1 MKRIEIEN
9 LTVEDLQ
16 KMINDAV
23 EMAIKKYKEEDKAPS
38 PYEDITLDKASAE
51 LNCSQRT
58 LRIRMKELKIKG
70 FRLGRRIA
78 IQRKDLAKI
87 KAGSRLPDF

>member
-38 PYEDITLDKASAE
+38 PYEDITLDKAASE

-58 LRIRMKELKIKG
+58 LRMRMKELKIKG